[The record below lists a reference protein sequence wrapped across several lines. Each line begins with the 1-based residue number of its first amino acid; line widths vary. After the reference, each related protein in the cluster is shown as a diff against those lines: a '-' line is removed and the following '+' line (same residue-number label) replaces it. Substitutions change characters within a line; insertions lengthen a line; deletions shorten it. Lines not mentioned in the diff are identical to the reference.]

1 MVCLGMLCRVPLA
14 DTNGRWAGHDALQT
28 CPFPSL
34 ASCMQVYAASSS
46 YIYWGVYNFQRWM
59 SRFEQRWRVQRSAIS
74 IVNCRIPWADR
85 DLNTY
90 CAFGIFLKACVLQC
104 LFALILKM
112 LLYVYIHVMVCCS
125 SNSVDIRVDM
135 CLRVRDW
142 QDRCVSISLQ
152 ILLCLK
158 PIVLAALW
166 VLLSRFRFNKHY
178 VMKLGLQTRWI

>member
-1 MVCLGMLCRVPLA
+1 MLCRVPLA
-14 DTNGRWAGHDALQT
+14 DTNGRWAGHDALRT

-90 CAFGIFLKACVLQC
+90 CAFGISLKAYVLQC
-104 LFALILKM
+104 LFILTRNI
-112 LLYVYIHVMVCCS
+112 LFCGETVFMVCCS
-125 SNSVDIRVDM
+125 SHSVDICVHIREGLWLTRPLCVDQLANF
-135 CLRVRDW
+135 CEWSWLCSRHCGPCCRD
-142 QDRCVSISLQ
+142 CV
-152 ILLCLK
+152 
-158 PIVLAALW
+158 A
-166 VLLSRFRFNKHY
+166 
-178 VMKLGLQTRWI
+178 TRIMSWS